1 MSRQNGEI
9 VRSIYDQVVAFVKFR
24 LRPKGSAAEFEIRIG
39 TLWTFRDGKVI
50 AAEGFPERE
59 KALEA
64 AGLSE

>member
-1 MSRQNGEI
+1 M
-9 VRSIYDQVVAFVKFR
+9 VAFVKFR
-24 LRPKGSAAEFEIRIG
+24 LRPKGSTAEFEIRIG